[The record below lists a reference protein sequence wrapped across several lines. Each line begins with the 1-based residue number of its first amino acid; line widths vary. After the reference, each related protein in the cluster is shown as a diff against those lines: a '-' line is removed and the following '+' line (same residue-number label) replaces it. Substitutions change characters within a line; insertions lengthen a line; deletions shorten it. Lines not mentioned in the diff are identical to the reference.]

1 MHDKRSEESTLEQS
15 YQTLQP
21 MDPDTARTVLVEVKK
36 ILDHLDRPFRHPYLT
51 ILESKSI

>member
-1 MHDKRSEESTLEQS
+1 MHDKRSEESSLEQS

-36 ILDHLDRPFRHPYLT
+36 ILDQLGVIFFLRQGTCLGAYQR
-51 ILESKSI
+51 